1 MASNG
6 QKKPFRIATVATF
19 DYFPFLLVFL
29 GSLYKNVDLEK
40 ISNIEILIDT
50 CPDELVSYLEQFE
63 KVHLTR
69 LAESHSFSGTH
80 SKGWQSAVSEKLL
93 FCKNLLTKSD
103 EPVLLIDSDIL
114 FVKDLPDLSSG
125 GHDIV
130 FTLIQNEQERHT
142 RRDGLRIDFIG
153 SAVYFSNAPSS
164 LEFIRLWQAKMRELI
179 QEGYRPPYE
188 TPALN
193 LLLQEEI
200 EKKNSSYG
208 FMPDDLIA
216 ADQKCTSET
225 AAIHLKSWGPSKETP
240 MSNFLSRSSRQSWS
254 SHLLPANYI
263 DYLAYELWITKQLEE
278 KIPEDFELAEA
289 VSL

>member
-29 GSLYKNVDLEK
+29 GSLYKNVDLER
-40 ISNIEILIDT
+40 ISNIEILIDA
-50 CPDELVSYLEQFE
+50 CPDGLVNYLEQFE
-63 KVHLTR
+63 KVRLTR
-69 LAESHSFSGTH
+69 LTESHSFLGTH
-80 SKGWQSAVSEKLL
+80 SKGWQGAVSEKLL
-93 FCKNLLTKSD
+93 FCQDLLTKSD
-103 EPVLLIDSDIL
+103 EPLLLIDSDIL
-114 FVKDLPDLSSG
+114 FVKDLPALSSS

-153 SAVYFSNAPSS
+153 SAVYFSNASSS
-164 LEFIRLWQAKMRELI
+164 LEFIRRWQVKMRELI
-179 QEGYRPPYE
+179 LGGYRLPYE

-225 AAIHLKSWGPSKETP
+225 AAIHLKSWGPSEETP

-254 SHLLPANYI
+254 IDLLPSNYM
-263 DYLAYELWITKQLEE
+263 DYLAYELWIAKQLEE
-278 KIPEDFELAEA
+278 KIPRDLELAEA

>member
-29 GSLYKNVDLEK
+29 GSLYKNVDLER
-40 ISNIEILIDT
+40 ISKIEILIDT

-63 KVHLTR
+63 KLHLTR

-80 SKGWQSAVSEKLL
+80 SKGWQGAVSEKLL
-93 FCKNLLTKSD
+93 FCQDLLIKSD
-103 EPVLLIDSDIL
+103 EPLLLIGSDIL

-164 LEFIRLWQAKMRELI
+164 VKFICLWQAKMRELI
-179 QEGYRPPYE
+179 LGGYRPPYE

-240 MSNFLSRSSRQSWS
+240 TRNFLSRSSLQAWP
-254 SHLLPANYI
+254 SHLMPSNYM
-263 DYLAYELWITKQLEE
+263 DYLAFELWITEQLEG
-278 KIPEDFELAEA
+278 KAPQDMELAEA
-289 VSL
+289 AQL

>member
-29 GSLYKNVDLEK
+29 GSLYKNVDLER

-50 CPDELVSYLEQFE
+50 CPDELVNYLEQFE
-63 KVHLTR
+63 KVRLTR
-69 LAESHSFSGTH
+69 LTESHSFSGTH

-93 FCKNLLTKSD
+93 FCQDLLTKSD
-103 EPVLLIDSDIL
+103 EPLLLIDSDIL
-114 FVKDLPDLSSG
+114 FVKNLPDLSSG

-164 LEFIRLWQAKMRELI
+164 LEFIRLWQTRMRELI
-179 QEGYRPPYE
+179 LGGYRPPYE

-225 AAIHLKSWGPSKETP
+225 AAIHLKSWGPSEETP
-240 MSNFLSRSSRQSWS
+240 MNNFLSRSSRQSWS
-254 SHLLPANYI
+254 SHLLPSNYI
-263 DYLAYELWITKQLEE
+263 DYLAFELWITKQIDRETSKLLKMDEVE
-278 KIPEDFELAEA
+278 
-289 VSL
+289 SL

>member
-29 GSLYKNVDLEK
+29 GSLYKNVDLER
-40 ISNIEILIDT
+40 ISKIEILIDT

-69 LAESHSFSGTH
+69 LTESHSFSGTH

-93 FCKNLLTKSD
+93 FCQDLLTKSD
-103 EPVLLIDSDIL
+103 EPLLLIDSDIL
-114 FVKDLPDLSSG
+114 FVKNLPDLSSG

-164 LEFIRLWQAKMRELI
+164 LEFIRRWQAKMRELI
-179 QEGYRPPYE
+179 LGGYRPPYE

-216 ADQKCTSET
+216 ADQKFTSET
-225 AAIHLKSWGPSKETP
+225 TAIHLKSWGPSEETP
-240 MSNFLSRSSRQSWS
+240 MSNFLSRSSRQAWS
-254 SHLLPANYI
+254 SHLLPSNYI
-263 DYLAYELWITKQLEE
+263 DYLAYELWIAKQLEE
-278 KIPEDFELAEA
+278 KIPRDSELAEA

>member
-29 GSLYKNVDLEK
+29 GSLYKNVDLER
-40 ISNIEILIDT
+40 ISNIEILMDA
-50 CPDELVSYLEQFE
+50 CPDELVNYLEQFE
-63 KVHLTR
+63 KLRLTR
-69 LAESHSFSGTH
+69 LTESHSFSGTH
-80 SKGWQSAVSEKLL
+80 SKGRQGAVSEKLL
-93 FCKNLLTKSD
+93 FCQDLLTKSD
-103 EPVLLIDSDIL
+103 EPLLLIDSDIL
-114 FVKDLPDLSSG
+114 FVRDLPDLSSS

-164 LEFIRLWQAKMRELI
+164 LEFIRRWQATMRELI
-179 QEGYRPPYE
+179 LGGYRPPYE

-225 AAIHLKSWGPSKETP
+225 AAIHLKSWGPSEETP
-240 MSNFLSRSSRQSWS
+240 MSNFLSRSSRKAWA
-254 SHLLPANYI
+254 SHLLPSNYM
-263 DYLAYELWITKQLEE
+263 DYLAYELWIAKQLEE
-278 KIPEDFELAEA
+278 KIPRDLELAEA